1 MPPLR
6 PAAGNAAPLLH
17 WVPLLSASLTRH
29 LILAAH
35 DLLTTIQR
43 GLTLQLVVVV
53 HRETEHPEVA
63 TQRACLRDSP
73 HALDDLEA
81 P

>member
-1 MPPLR
+1 LQ
-6 PAAGNAAPLLH
+6 
-17 WVPLLSASLTRH
+17 
-29 LILAAH
+29 
-35 DLLTTIQR
+35 TTIQR

-63 TQRACLRDSP
+63 AQRACLRDSP